1 MHTASLC
8 HWIMEYMHSNNG
20 AHNAYSFT
28 MPLDN
33 GDCTVIME
41 YIMHTASPAMP
52 LDNGDCTV
60 IMEYIMHTAW
70 LCHWIMETAQ

>member
-1 MHTASLC
+1 MPLDKGDCTVIMEYIMHTASLC

-20 AHNAYSFT
+20 IHNAYSFA

-41 YIMHTASPAMP
+41 YIMHTAS
-52 LDNGDCTV
+52 
-60 IMEYIMHTAW
+60 